1 MTTRHRGREVA
12 LQMLFQYDDSQIPAD
27 QIVELYRN
35 SFSEGSLPDEFS
47 IRLFFA
53 VTGKME
59 ELDQVIEQSSE
70 HWRLDRMSRV
80 DRNVLRI
87 GVNEILADNDVPAP
101 VAINEA
107 VELAKH
113 FGADES
119 PSFVNGILDRVAR
132 DRQKI

>member
-12 LQMLFQYDDSQIPAD
+12 LQMLFQYDGSGIPAE

-47 IRLFFA
+47 IQLFFA
-53 VTGKME
+53 VTGNTE
-59 ELDQVIEQSSE
+59 QLDRVIEQSSE

-87 GVNEILADNDVPAP
+87 GVNEILADNDIPAP

-107 VELAKH
+107 VELAKY